1 MSQLIRLGTRG
12 SQLALRQSNMVADQL
27 RNLGNQVELITIK
40 TEGDQSQA
48 SLAQI
53 GGQGVFTKRLQ
64 TALLDGEIDLAV
76 HSLKDLPTVPADG
89 LKIAAVPERED
100 VRDALVLNA
109 KTTANSFSELPSG
122 ARIGTGST
130 RRKAQLLYLRKDV
143 VVCDIRGN
151 VDTRLGKLDSGEF
164 DAVVLAAA
172 GLNRLGLEHRISFLF
187 SREAMLPAVGQGALG
202 LETRSDDDATI
213 SALSKLNASRSH
225 AEVLAERAMLRELGA
240 GCMAPVGVATHW
252 SDGKSDGNLSLSGVI
267 LSVDGSERIMASETG
282 APELAVSIGAK
293 VASSL
298 FADGGERLLK
308 ASMR

>member
-143 VVCDIRGN
+143 EVCDIRGN

-282 APELAVSIGAK
+282 APDLAVSIGAK

>member
-143 VVCDIRGN
+143 EVCDIRGN

-225 AEVLAERAMLRELGA
+225 AEVLAERSMLRELGA

-282 APELAVSIGAK
+282 APDLAVSIGAK

>member
-143 VVCDIRGN
+143 EVCDIRGN

-252 SDGKSDGNLSLSGVI
+252 SDGNLSLSGVI

-282 APELAVSIGAK
+282 APDLAVSIGAK